1 MSKHEP
7 IDAVAVFAP
16 WAGAEERALR
26 VRIHKA
32 QTIALKRA
40 ALERNGRGRSLYYV
54 AAELAAAW
62 VYQRVDD
69 RALLERVLW
78 ALCQIFMA
86 AGHIV
91 VVEGADAD

>member
-16 WAGAEERALR
+16 WAGPEERALR

-40 ALERNGRGRSLYYV
+40 ALERNSRARSLYYV

-62 VYQRVDD
+62 VYHRVDD
-69 RALLERVLW
+69 VGLLQRVLW
-78 ALCQIFMA
+78 ALCQMFMA